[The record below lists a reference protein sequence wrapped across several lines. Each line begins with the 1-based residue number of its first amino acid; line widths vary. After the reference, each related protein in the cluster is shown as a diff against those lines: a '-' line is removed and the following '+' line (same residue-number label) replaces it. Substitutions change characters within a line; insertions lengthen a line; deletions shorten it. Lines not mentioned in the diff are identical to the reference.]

1 MKRFLAA
8 IVLLAVATLFTGCA
22 GMNSKAETMN
32 YKVSVAG
39 PAKLDKKGH
48 IEISGTDFMPGSEII
63 LIFNSSDGIK
73 SDLSGSLKPAP
84 VADAAGKWKTS
95 WGYGRMV
102 KKKIIKAGSYRID
115 VVNEDYETL
124 TSTSVA
130 FAK

>member
-22 GMNSKAETMN
+22 GMNSKTETMA

-39 PAKLDKKGH
+39 PAKLDKKGS
-48 IEISGTDFMPGSEII
+48 IEISGSDFKPGVNVV
-63 LIFNSSDGIK
+63 LIFNSADGIK

-84 VADAAGKWKTS
+84 VADAKGNWKTT

-102 KKKIIKAGSYRID
+102 KKKIIKAGSYKID
-115 VVNEDYETL
+115 VVNDDYETL
-124 TSTSVA
+124 TSTSIT

>member
-22 GMNSKAETMN
+22 GMNSTKD

-39 PAKLDKKGH
+39 IAKLDKKGS
-48 IEISGTDFMPGSEII
+48 IEISGTDFKPGGNIVM
-63 LIFNSSDGIK
+63 IFNSSDGIK

-84 VADAAGKWKTS
+84 VADADGNWKTI

-102 KKKIIKAGSYRID
+102 KKKIIKAGSYKID
-115 VVNEDYETL
+115 VVNDDYETL
-124 TSTSVA
+124 TSVSVT
-130 FAK
+130 FGK